1 MRIKVSLYDKSY
13 NEDTYVRESHNC
25 YSYLLNLKSEA
36 AKKLCA
42 KELKYNEI
50 CRRSQ
55 PGYAAGFPSL
65 KVKDFNCPEIVK
77 RTLADNKSI
86 KRSTFEKKCP
96 ADTYKGAIVVAP
108 GRDYHYY
115 RLNDEG
121 YWTHKP
127 GYKPSTAYDAKNNL
141 IQNPEL
147 ASRDYGSLNYKDFC
161 GYICVPRDPSQK
173 HMSHYNPIDD
183 RMPNITQEYNQRPLP
198 TRKKRDRNFKTG
210 KNKRYKKIKNK

>member
-1 MRIKVSLYDKSY
+1 MRVKVSLHDKSY
-13 NEDTYVRESHNC
+13 NEDTYIRESHNC

-36 AKKLCA
+36 AKNLCV

-55 PGYAAGFPSL
+55 PGYVAGYPSL

-86 KRSTFEKKCP
+86 KKSTFEKRCP
-96 ADTYKGAIVVAP
+96 ADSYKGAVVVAP

-141 IQNPEL
+141 ITNPEK
-147 ASRDYGSLNYKDFC
+147 ASRDYGSLNYRDFC

-198 TRKKRDRNFKTG
+198 TRKKRNRNVRTG
-210 KNKRYKKIKNK
+210 KNNRKKIKY

>member
-1 MRIKVSLYDKSY
+1 MRVKVSLHDKSY
-13 NEDTYVRESHNC
+13 NEDTYIRESHNC

-36 AKKLCA
+36 AKNLCV

-55 PGYAAGFPSL
+55 PGYVAGYPSL
-65 KVKDFNCPEIVK
+65 KVKDFNCPEIIK

-86 KRSTFEKKCP
+86 KKSTFEKRCP
-96 ADTYKGAIVVAP
+96 ADSYKGAVVVAP

-141 IQNPEL
+141 ITNPEK
-147 ASRDYGSLNYKDFC
+147 ASRDYGSLNYRDFC

-198 TRKKRDRNFKTG
+198 TRKKRNRNVRTG
-210 KNKRYKKIKNK
+210 KNNRKKIKY

>member
-1 MRIKVSLYDKSY
+1 MRVKVSLHDKSY
-13 NEDTYVRESHNC
+13 NEDTYIRESHNC

-36 AKKLCA
+36 AKNLCV

-55 PGYAAGFPSL
+55 PGYVAGYPSL

-86 KRSTFEKKCP
+86 KKSTFEKRCP
-96 ADTYKGAIVVAP
+96 ADSYKGAVVVAP

-141 IQNPEL
+141 ITNPEK
-147 ASRDYGSLNYKDFC
+147 AARDYGSLNYRDFC

-183 RMPNITQEYNQRPLP
+183 RIPNITQEYNQRPLP
-198 TRKKRDRNFKTG
+198 TRKKRNRNVRTG
-210 KNKRYKKIKNK
+210 KNNRKKIKY

>member
-1 MRIKVSLYDKSY
+1 MRVKVSLHDKSY
-13 NEDTYVRESHNC
+13 NEDTYIRESHNC

-36 AKKLCA
+36 AKNLCV

-55 PGYAAGFPSL
+55 PGYVAGYPSL

-86 KRSTFEKKCP
+86 KKSTFEKRCP
-96 ADTYKGAIVVAP
+96 ADTYKGAVVVAS

-141 IQNPEL
+141 ITNPEK
-147 ASRDYGSLNYKDFC
+147 ASRDYGSLNYRDFC

-198 TRKKRDRNFKTG
+198 TRKKRNRNVRTG
-210 KNKRYKKIKNK
+210 KNNRKKIKY

>member
-1 MRIKVSLYDKSY
+1 MRVKVSLHDKSY
-13 NEDTYVRESHNC
+13 NEDTYIRESHNC

-36 AKKLCA
+36 AKNLCI

-55 PGYAAGFPSL
+55 PGYVAGYPSL

-86 KRSTFEKKCP
+86 KKSTFEKRCP
-96 ADTYKGAIVVAP
+96 ADSYKGAVVVAP

-141 IQNPEL
+141 ITNPEK
-147 ASRDYGSLNYKDFC
+147 ASRDYGSLNYRDFC

-198 TRKKRDRNFKTG
+198 TRKKRNRNVRTG
-210 KNKRYKKIKNK
+210 KNNRKKIKY